1 MQPISAA
8 RRARAWWPRGAN
20 GAGSG
25 GGLAFAIDQ
34 LLQHHGIIALFVLGG
49 EQQRQAAAFLP

>member
-1 MQPISAA
+1 MEPIV
-8 RRARAWWPRGAN
+8 
-20 GAGSG
+20 AGSG

-34 LLQHHGIIALFVLGG
+34 LLQHHGVIALFVPGG